1 MNKCWLM
8 GRITADPEL
17 RKTES
22 GLSVV
27 NFTLA
32 VSRPGNHED
41 KKADFIFCVAWRGTA
56 EFICKY
62 FQKGSPIVIEGSIR
76 SHIWEKDGQRTQSLE
91 VMVDEV
97 EFVLR
102 SKDASA
108 GSTTEAQNTVPFER
122 GNSSYQAPKEVYAVT
137 QSFAQG
143 NDDDFQQVEMD
154 EDLPF

>member
-1 MNKCWLM
+1 MNKVL
-8 GRITADPEL
+8 I
-17 RKTES
+17 S
-22 GLSVV
+22 GNVMKGFQVKEV
-27 NFTLA
+27 NGKNGKYKMALFTVLTSEKPRTFVPCIA
-32 VSRPGNHED
+32 WAGM
-41 KKADFIFCVAWRGTA
+41 ADFFD
-56 EFICKY
+56 KY
-62 FQKGSPIVIEGSIR
+62 MSEEGKPIEVIGKWASNV
-76 SHIWEKDGQRTQSLE
+76 WEKDGQRTQSLE